1 MDRDLPITQY
11 VDRPGVL
18 DLSWGHP
25 CPLLL
30 PTESWRTAAQTALTT
45 YGWQALAYG
54 HEAGPGP
61 LREWIASHLV
71 DIDQRGGDPSEV
83 FVTGGA
89 SHALALAAA
98 VLAEPGDVVLVD
110 SPTYYLAFRTLLDRG
125 VELVPAATD
134 ADGPDPVAIDESIAT
149 YRRRGRRVPLLY
161 MVPTFGNPTGR
172 SLPDRRRRELVE
184 LAQRTGLTIVED
196 DTYRELGYDGATPP
210 SLWSLTGGES
220 VVRLGSFS
228 KTVAP
233 GLRLG
238 WINATREFVGRV
250 SRLGYVHSGGGV
262 NHTMALAMATF
273 GASGEYRNHVSTV
286 RRGYAARRDAL
297 AEALRAA
304 TPSLEVP
311 TPAGGW
317 FLWLRLPP
325 GVRAATLLPIAERHG
340 MSFME
345 GDKFY
350 AGAIAG
356 HDHIRLSFSLLTP
369 PELAEAAGR
378 LSSAVRDCTTA
389 S

>member
-30 PTESWRTAAQTALTT
+30 PTESWRSAAQSALMT

-61 LREWIASHLV
+61 LREWIAAHLE
-71 DIDQRGGDPSEV
+71 DIDDRGGDPAEV

-89 SHALALAAA
+89 SHALALTAA

-110 SPTYYLAFRTLLDRG
+110 SPTYYLAFRTLRDRG
-125 VELVPAATD
+125 VDVVGVAAD
-134 ADGPDPVAIDESIAT
+134 ADGPDPAAVEEMIST
-149 YRRRGRRVPLLY
+149 YHGRGRRVPLLY
-161 MVPTFGNPTGR
+161 LVPTFGNPTGR
-172 SLPDRRRRELVE
+172 SLPDRRRRELVG
-184 LAQRTGLTIVED
+184 LAHRIGLTIVED
-196 DTYRELGYDGATPP
+196 DTYRELGYDGTTPP
-210 SLWSLTGGES
+210 SLWSLAGGES

-238 WINATREFVGRV
+238 WINASVELMNRLM
-250 SRLGYVHSGGGV
+250 RLGYVHSGGGV
-262 NHTMALAMATF
+262 NHTSALTMATF
-273 GASGEYRNHVSTV
+273 GSSGEYGNHVAAI

-297 AEALRAA
+297 VGALRASI
-304 TPSLEVP
+304 PSLDVP
-311 TPAGGW
+311 SPAGGW
-317 FLWLRLPP
+317 FVWLRLPP
-325 GVRAATLLPIAERHG
+325 GTQAAGLLPIAERHG
-340 MSFME
+340 MSFIE

-350 AGAIAG
+350 AGATAG
-356 HDHIRLSFSLLTP
+356 HDHIRLSFSLLTE
-369 PELAEAAGR
+369 PELREAASR
-378 LSSAVRDCTTA
+378 LASALGST
-389 S
+389 